1 MSRPLTPPETS
12 HTAPVR
18 RTAPAGLAL
27 VLLPCLAAA
36 GPVRIERDVEAR
48 MRDGVVLRA
57 DVLRPNQPGRFPALL
72 VRTPYG
78 KRAEWSDDDF
88 AVRAARTGYGVVV
101 QDVRG
106 RHASEGVFD
115 PYRQEGRDGYDTIAW
130 VAALPW
136 CDGRVGLTGLS
147 YPAAVQW
154 LAAVE
159 QPPQLEAMAPAMT
172 FSSGRRFSY
181 FGGAFDLSWLPWFYN
196 EIAPDVRRRLGLPGP
211 RTAAEADREWALH
224 GAAWQRHLPL
234 ATHPALAGVAP
245 SFFEWLS
252 HPDDGPYWDFLRIE
266 SRYDRV
272 RIPVLNL
279 SGWHDEGYGPGGA
292 VQNFLGTRQWGG
304 RLVIGPWTHG
314 TPTPRKTRV
323 GELDFGSAAG
333 LDYEALLLRF
343 FDRWLKG
350 AANGIDRE
358 PPVRIFV
365 MGENAW
371 RDEAEWPL
379 ARARATPYY
388 LRTGGRLTLDAPA
401 AAEAPDAYRY
411 DPRDPLVD
419 PHGGAQGPF
428 DQSPLERRPD
438 LLVYRSEPL
447 ARDLEVTGPIEIELW
462 VSSSARDT
470 DFVARLLDVHPDG
483 RAYNLMSPTLEV
495 LRARYR
501 NGEHHAE
508 LLEPGRVV
516 KLRLANG
523 LTSNVFRAGH
533 RIGLHVTSS
542 LHPHFDRNPN
552 TGGVIAREASWLVA
566 EQQVHHEPAHPSRL
580 VLPVVPR

>member
-1 MSRPLTPPETS
+1 MINLAPAPAFAVLLLALAPSLLG
-12 HTAPVR
+12 AQPVR
-18 RTAPAGLAL
+18 
-27 VLLPCLAAA
+27 V
-36 GPVRIERDVEAR
+36 ERDLEAR

-57 DVLRPNQPGRFPALL
+57 DVVRPDRPGRFPALL

-78 KRAEWSDDDF
+78 KEAERGDDAF
-88 AVRAARTGYGVVV
+88 ALRAARAGYVVVV

-106 RHASEGVFD
+106 RHRSGGVFE

-130 VAALPW
+130 VAGLPY
-136 CDGRVGLTGLS
+136 CNGRVGMTGLS

-159 QPPQLEAMAPAMT
+159 APPQLQAMAPAMT
-172 FSSGRRFSY
+172 FSTGRAFCY
-181 FGGAFDLSWLPWFYN
+181 FGGAFDLSWLPWFYKL
-196 EIAPDVRRRLGLPGP
+196 IAPDLRLRLDLPGP
-211 RTAAEADREWALH
+211 RTEEEAER
-224 GAAWQRHLPL
+224 AWEANGEAWLRRLPL
-234 ATHPALAGVAP
+234 AGHPALAGVGP
-245 SFFEWLS
+245 GLSDWLD

-266 SRYDRV
+266 ARYDRV
-272 RIPVLNL
+272 RIPVLSL

-292 VQNFLGTRQWGG
+292 TRNFAATKASGG

-323 GELDFGSAAG
+323 GELDFGALAG
-333 LDYEALLLRF
+333 LDYEGLLLRF

-350 AANGIDRE
+350 APNGVDRE

-365 MGENAW
+365 MGDNAW
-371 RDEAEWPL
+371 RDEPAWPL
-379 ARARATPYY
+379 ARARATSYY
-388 LRTGGRLTLDAPA
+388 LRAGARLTLEPPGAGEP
-401 AAEAPDAYRY
+401 PDGYRY
-411 DPRDPLVD
+411 DPLDPVVD
-419 PHGGAQGPF
+419 PHGGALGPF
-428 DQSPLERRPD
+428 DQAPLERRQD
-438 LLVYRSEPL
+438 VLAYRSDVLP
-447 ARDLEVTGPIEIELW
+447 RDLEVTGPIEVELW
-462 VSSSARDT
+462 VSSSAPDT

-483 RAYNLMSPTLEV
+483 KAYNLMSPTLEV

-501 NGEHHAE
+501 NGEDRPE
-508 LLEPGRVV
+508 RLEPGRVV

-523 LTSNVFRAGH
+523 ITSNVFKAGH

-552 TGGVIAREASWLVA
+552 TGGVVATETRTVVA
-566 EQQVHHEPAHPSRL
+566 EQRVHHEAAYASRV

>member
-1 MSRPLTPPETS
+1 MNSKTAILT
-12 HTAPVR
+12 
-18 RTAPAGLAL
+18 AGL
-27 VLLPCLAAA
+27 VAA
-36 GPVRIERDVEAR
+36 GSPGLEAQAVRSERNLEAR

-57 DVLRPNQPGRFPALL
+57 DVLRPGREGRFPALL

-78 KRAEWSDDDF
+78 KDGEWRDDGF
-88 AVRAARTGYGVVV
+88 AMRAARAGYVVV
-101 QDVRG
+101 LQDVRG
-106 RHASEGVFD
+106 RYGSGGVFD

-130 VAALPW
+130 VAGLPY
-136 CDGRVGLTGLS
+136 CDGKVGLTGLS

-159 QPPQLEAMAPAMT
+159 SPPQLKAMAPAMA
-172 FSSGRRFSY
+172 FSTGRAFAY
-181 FGGAFDLSWLPWFYN
+181 FGGAFDLSWLPWFYK
-196 EIAPDVRRRLGLPGP
+196 EIAPDVRRRSNVSGP
-211 RTAAEADREWALH
+211 RTSDEAER
-224 GAAWQRHLPL
+224 AWKASGEAWLRHLPL
-234 ATHPALAGVAP
+234 ATHPALQGVAP
-245 SFFEWLS
+245 AFFEWLN
-252 HPDDGPYWDFLRIE
+252 HPDDGPFWDFLRIE

-292 VQNFLGTRQWGG
+292 TRGYVATRAWGG
-304 RLVIGPWTHG
+304 RLVMGPWTHG
-314 TPTPRKTRV
+314 LPTPRRTRA
-323 GELDFGSAAG
+323 GELDFGGAAG

-350 AANGIDRE
+350 IPNGIDRE
-358 PPVRIFV
+358 PSVRIFV

-379 ARARATPYY
+379 ARARPTAYHM
-388 LRTGGRLTLDAPA
+388 RAGGRLTAEAPA
-401 AAEAPDAYRY
+401 AGEPPDGYTY

-419 PHGGAQGPF
+419 PRGGRLGPF
-428 DQSPLERRPD
+428 DQSVLEARRD

-447 ARDLEVTGPIEIELW
+447 AHAVEVTGPIEIELW

-470 DFVARLLDVHPDG
+470 DFVVRLLDVHPDG

-501 NGEHHAE
+501 NREDRPE
-508 LLEPGRVV
+508 LLEPGRIV

-523 LTSNVFRAGH
+523 ITSNLFKAGH
-533 RIGLHVTSS
+533 RIGIHVTSS
-542 LHPHFDRNPN
+542 LHPHLDRNPN
-552 TGGVIAREASWLVA
+552 TGGVIATEERLLRA
-566 EQQVHHEPAHPSRL
+566 EQLVHHDAEHPSR
-580 VLPVVPR
+580 VVVPVVPR